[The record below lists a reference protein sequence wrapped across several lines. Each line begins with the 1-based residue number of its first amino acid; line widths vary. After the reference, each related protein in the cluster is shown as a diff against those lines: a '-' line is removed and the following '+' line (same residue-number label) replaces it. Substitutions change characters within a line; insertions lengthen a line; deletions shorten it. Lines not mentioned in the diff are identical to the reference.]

1 MFQDSLVSYAFQIGV
16 LGQPFL
22 WMWLHD
28 SRFNFPEAFK
38 RVFYVGCA
46 AAIFLVSLTRF
57 TVGFYRTHIL
67 LQYLVMIPSAV
78 YLFSQRRNFKE
89 AVCLGFLTV
98 FLNSYYWE
106 LPLHLLEYLVVPF
119 YVEMVVQLWRLVPIP
134 FLLSH
139 YKFQP
144 NALQTLKW
152 GNLFGA
158 INIFIRYIL
167 FPSLHR
173 MMSYDLIRYSHI
185 VNRMICL
192 FLLVKVVA
200 EAKRRV

>member
-1 MFQDSLVSYAFQIGV
+1 MFQDSLVSYAFQIIV

-78 YLFSQRRNFKE
+78 YLF
-89 AVCLGFLTV
+89 
-98 FLNSYYWE
+98 
-106 LPLHLLEYLVVPF
+106 
-119 YVEMVVQLWRLVPIP
+119 
-134 FLLSH
+134 SH

-200 EAKRRV
+200 EAKRRA